1 MEGKLQDGFRIWL
14 SDKPKLYLEELK
26 QSSAMQ
32 NSVLTSALSQSSHCP
47 TALPDAVPEKGF

>member
-14 SDKPKLYLEELK
+14 PDKPKLYLEELE

-32 NSVLTSALSQSSHCP
+32 NSVLTSALSQGTHCP
-47 TALPDAVPEKGF
+47 AALLDAVPENGF